1 MVFIYALKLTG
12 NKYYIG
18 KTEDPQFRLETHFS
32 QKRGSAW
39 TKKYSPIQIHEIIP
53 DQSDYDEQRV
63 TQEYMNKYGI
73 DNVRGGPWCNVN
85 LTNEVKE
92 MIQKILNSSSDK
104 CYKCGEQGH
113 FAKFC
118 PTKTASASSKTA
130 SASSKTASASSKTT
144 FVSSKTTFV
153 SSKKTKNCQRCG
165 RYGHNES
172 QCYAKTYYN
181 GGLIELESDEDE
193 YDEEDEEDSEE
204 EEDSDDEEEEDIWY
218 CQYCNRGFDS
228 NRGCVFH
235 ENVHCGKRKLNKKFN
250 SARYLVDE
258 LYLSDDSD

>member
-12 NKYYIG
+12 NKFYIG

-32 QKRGSAW
+32 QKGGSAW
-39 TKKYSPIQIHEIIP
+39 TKKYKPFQIYQIIP
-53 DQSDYDEQRV
+53 DQSDHDEQRV

-85 LTNEVKE
+85 LTNGEKE

-104 CYKCGEQGH
+104 CYQCGKSGH
-113 FAKFC
+113 FAKSC
-118 PTKTASASSKTA
+118 PSKTA
-130 SASSKTASASSKTT
+130 SASSKKASASSK
-144 FVSSKTTFV
+144 KA
-153 SSKKTKNCQRCG
+153 KNCQRCG

-181 GGLIELESDEDE
+181 GGPIELESDEGE
-193 YDEEDEEDSEE
+193 YEYENDEEDS
-204 EEDSDDEEEEDIWY
+204 EEEEDIWY
-218 CQYCNRGFDS
+218 CQYCNREFDS
-228 NRGCVFH
+228 KRGCVFH
-235 ENVHCGKRKLNKKFN
+235 ENFHCIKRKLNKNFN

-258 LYLSDDSD
+258 LYLSDDDQH

>member
-1 MVFIYALKLTG
+1 MVFIYALKLAN
-12 NKYYIG
+12 NKFYIG

-32 QKRGSAW
+32 QKGGSVW

-118 PTKTASASSKTA
+118 PSKDA
-130 SASSKTASASSKTT
+130 KN
-144 FVSSKTTFV
+144 VSLV
-153 SSKKTKNCQRCG
+153 NSKKKVKNCNRCG
-165 RYGHNES
+165 RYGHNEL
-172 QCYAKTYYN
+172 QCYAKTYNN
-181 GGLIELESDEDE
+181 GGPIELESDEDE
-193 YDEEDEEDSEE
+193 YDEEDS
-204 EEDSDDEEEEDIWY
+204 DSDEEEDIWY
-218 CQYCNRGFDS
+218 CQYCNREFDS
-228 NRGCVFH
+228 KRGCVYH

-258 LYLSDDSD
+258 LYLSDDDSY

>member
-18 KTEDPQFRLETHFS
+18 KTEDPQFRLETHFR

-39 TKKYSPIQIHEIIP
+39 TKKYSPIQIYEIIP

-85 LTNEVKE
+85 LTDGERG

-104 CYKCGEQGH
+104 CYKCGKSGH
-113 FAKFC
+113 FAKSC
-118 PTKTASASSKTA
+118 PTKKTFI
-130 SASSKTASASSKTT
+130 SSKTT
-144 FVSSKTTFV
+144 SV
-153 SSKKTKNCQRCG
+153 SSKKAKNCQRCG
-165 RYGHNES
+165 RYGHNEL

-181 GGLIELESDEDE
+181 GGLIELESDED
-193 YDEEDEEDSEE
+193 DEDEEEE
-204 EEDSDDEEEEDIWY
+204 EEEEEEDIWY
-218 CQYCNRGFDS
+218 CQYCNREFDS
-228 NRGCVFH
+228 KRGCVYH
-235 ENVHCGKRKLNKKFN
+235 ENVHCRKRKLNKKFN

-258 LYLSDDSD
+258 LYLTDDSD

>member
-12 NKYYIG
+12 NKFYIG

-32 QKRGSAW
+32 QKGGSAW

-73 DNVRGGPWCNVN
+73 DNVRGGPWCNIN
-85 LTNEVKE
+85 LTNGERG

-118 PTKTASASSKTA
+118 PSKDA
-130 SASSKTASASSKTT
+130 KN
-144 FVSSKTTFV
+144 VSLV
-153 SSKKTKNCQRCG
+153 NSKKKVKNCNRCG
-165 RYGHNES
+165 RYGHNEL

-181 GGLIELESDEDE
+181 GGPIELESDEDE
-193 YDEEDEEDSEE
+193 YDEEDSEE
-204 EEDSDDEEEEDIWY
+204 EEDSDEDEEEYWECFY
-218 CQYCNRGFDS
+218 CGKEFDS
-228 NRGCVFH
+228 EKGCRFH
-235 ENVHCGKRKLNKKFN
+235 ENVHCKMKNKQKSNSSCKRCGRLGHLKNNCYAETHYKGYN
-250 SARYLVDE
+250 
-258 LYLSDDSD
+258 LY

>member
-1 MVFIYALKLTG
+1 MVFIYALKLAN

-32 QKRGSAW
+32 QKGGSAW

-73 DNVRGGPWCNVN
+73 DNVRGGPWCNIN
-85 LTNEVKE
+85 LTNEEKE

-118 PTKTASASSKTA
+118 PSKDA
-130 SASSKTASASSKTT
+130 KN
-144 FVSSKTTFV
+144 VSLV
-153 SSKKTKNCQRCG
+153 NSKKKVKNCNRCG
-165 RYGHNES
+165 RYGHNEL
-172 QCYAKTYYN
+172 QCYAKTYNN
-181 GGLIELESDEDE
+181 GGPIELESDEDE
-193 YDEEDEEDSEE
+193 YDEEDSEE
-204 EEDSDDEEEEDIWY
+204 EEDFDEDEEEYWECFY
-218 CQYCNRGFDS
+218 CGKEFDS
-228 NRGCVFH
+228 EKGCRFH
-235 ENVHCGKRKLNKKFN
+235 ENIHCKMKNKQKSNSSCKRCGRLGHLKNNCYAETHYKGYN
-250 SARYLVDE
+250 
-258 LYLSDDSD
+258 LY

>member
-32 QKRGSAW
+32 QNGGSAW
-39 TKKYSPIQIHEIIP
+39 TKKHKPFQIHEIIP

-85 LTNEVKE
+85 LTDGERG

-118 PTKTASASSKTA
+118 PSKDA
-130 SASSKTASASSKTT
+130 KN
-144 FVSSKTTFV
+144 VSLV
-153 SSKKTKNCQRCG
+153 NSKKKIKNCNRCG
-165 RYGHNES
+165 RYGHNEL

-181 GGLIELESDEDE
+181 GGLIEDK
-193 YDEEDEEDSEE
+193 EEEEE

-218 CQYCNRGFDS
+218 CQYCNREFDS
-228 NRGCVFH
+228 KRGCVYH
-235 ENVHCGKRKLNKKFN
+235 ENVHCRKRKLNKKFN

-258 LYLSDDSD
+258 LYLSDDDSY